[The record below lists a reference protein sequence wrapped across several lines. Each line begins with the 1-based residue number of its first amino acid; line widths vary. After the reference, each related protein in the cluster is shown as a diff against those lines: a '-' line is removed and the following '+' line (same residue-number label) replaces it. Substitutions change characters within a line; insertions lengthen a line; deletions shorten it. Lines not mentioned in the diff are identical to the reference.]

1 MKSVSAHATRPS
13 VTLASGEVLSAD
25 VVVGADGYLNG
36 AWFTRTYVMDAHE
49 QEDTKTPTG
58 MQMFR
63 CMCVWFRFALGSVRV
78 AWGRAVFGKG
88 LTSTGEQCDRARGG
102 HARAGG
108 EQGVPGEA
116 LQVGECGAPRPFCRE
131 HNSHARPR
139 QGKVVS
145 WYGSKYGAF
154 GYPVV
159 SFQTR
164 PDVQRRET

>member
-1 MKSVSAHATRPS
+1 MKSVTAHETRPS

-63 CMCVWFRFALGSVRV
+63 CMCVCSVLRLAPCALRGVV
-78 AWGRAVFGKG
+78 LCLGRG
-88 LTSTGEQCDRARGG
+88 LTFTGGQCDRARGG

-116 LQVGECGAPRPFCRE
+116 LQVGECRAPRPFCRE
-131 HNSHARPR
+131 HNSHAPPR